1 MRNAFRIFLASFSR
15 IQVTTYYILRFRTF
29 PNCFP
34 GRGVTNPAFTG
45 SVAELDA
52 EFVTHVKQLVEILLK
67 GLVPKQEAGKTLRC
81 RDLIHYFKAFAS
93 ILNRSPAHVDSCA
106 QYVLNNLL

>member
-1 MRNAFRIFLASFSR
+1 M
-15 IQVTTYYILRFRTF
+15 
-29 PNCFP
+29 
-34 GRGVTNPAFTG
+34 TNPAFTG

-93 ILNRSPAHVDSCA
+93 ILNRSHPHEDSCLVQLSLTSDHLHA
-106 QYVLNNLL
+106 HTMPTLCPQLHDA

>member
-1 MRNAFRIFLASFSR
+1 M
-15 IQVTTYYILRFRTF
+15 
-29 PNCFP
+29 
-34 GRGVTNPAFTG
+34 TNPAFTG

-93 ILNRSPAHVDSCA
+93 ILNRSPAQSHVDSCA
-106 QYVLNNLL
+106 QYALNNLL